1 MAKYRDNY
9 MAMFRDMKLNN
20 LQHSAQ
26 HLETRCKRLL
36 AFLESRAQESSME
49 DGAGAGAGSSSSSSS
64 SSSAAAGG
72 GGGGGGGEAMAAEP
86 RQRRKSLKVIDQPN
100 LAGDDEDWEK
110 LAQAKL
116 KVLSY
121 GKLR

>member
-1 MAKYRDNY
+1 MAKYKTNY
-9 MAMFRDMKLNN
+9 TAMFRDITLNN

-26 HLETRCKRLL
+26 HLETRCKRLINFL
-36 AFLESRAQESSME
+36 AAKGKEGSME
-49 DGAGAGAGSSSSSSS
+49 DGEGGSSSSSSS

-72 GGGGGGGEAMAAEP
+72 GGGARAPGMEVERKR
-86 RQRRKSLKVIDQPN
+86 RQSLKVIDQPN
-100 LAGDDEDWEK
+100 PADDDEDWQK

>member
-1 MAKYRDNY
+1 MAKYKTNY
-9 MAMFRDMKLNN
+9 TAMFRDITLNN

-26 HLETRCKRLL
+26 HLETRCKRLINFL
-36 AFLESRAQESSME
+36 AAKGKEGSME
-49 DGAGAGAGSSSSSSS
+49 DGEGGSSSS

-72 GGGGGGGEAMAAEP
+72 GGGAARAAPGMEVERKR
-86 RQRRKSLKVIDQPN
+86 RQSLKVIDQPN
-100 LAGDDEDWEK
+100 PADDDEDWQK

>member
-9 MAMFRDMKLNN
+9 TAMFRDMKLNN

-36 AFLESRAQESSME
+36 AFLEGKSQETAME
-49 DGAGAGAGSSSSSSS
+49 DGAGGSSSSSS
-64 SSSAAAGG
+64 SSSAAAAGG
-72 GGGGGGGEAMAAEP
+72 GGGAMDAEP